1 VATEGGPARQN
12 ELGPGNDFDV
22 AINER
27 TDPKP
32 KGLTF
37 SQPPANYLPTA
48 ATLGQAGQDP
58 QMHLGEGPVRNQE
71 PLPVPTPAKHQ
82 SSKKAAKKSDPKSDA
97 NAKESIAKTQKPP
110 VKKLFGWL

>member
-1 VATEGGPARQN
+1 MTWGRVMISISRSTREQIR
-12 ELGPGNDFDV
+12 
-22 AINER
+22 
-27 TDPKP
+27 KP
-32 KGLTF
+32 EGLTF
-37 SQPPANYLPTA
+37 SQPPGNYLPTA

-58 QMHLGEGPVRNQE
+58 EMHLGEGPVTNQE